1 MANLILA
8 SKREVKSGAQKWHV
22 YLHENG
28 AKVADSELYFALP
41 YKALRYAFLL
51 RKRTGAII
59 PKAIYTKL
67 MADVSASKAQAE
79 QAAPQEQSA
88 APQAEQAAPQEQS
101 AAPQAEQAA
110 EQSAL
115 AKAFEQMKAKHPDS
129 ILLFRC
135 GDFYEAYGDD
145 ARTASDVLGIT
156 LTRTSRKDI
165 TAQMAG
171 FPHHALDTYLPK
183 LVRAGKRVAICE
195 EPTKVAEKVEPA
207 KKVTRKSAKKE
218 SK

>member
-8 SKREVKSGAQKWHV
+8 SKREVKSGAQMWHA
-22 YLHENG
+22 YLQENG
-28 AKVADSELYFALP
+28 TKNAESDFYFSEPLKCLKYC
-41 YKALRYAFLL
+41 FLL
-51 RKRTGAII
+51 RKRSGGII
-59 PKAIYTKL
+59 PKAIYAKL

-79 QAAPQEQSA
+79 PSVAQESAPE
-88 APQAEQAAPQEQS
+88 AEQAS
-101 AAPQAEQAA
+101 

-115 AKAFEQMKAKHPDS
+115 AKAWESMKAKHPDS

-135 GDFYEAYGDD
+135 GDFYESYDID
-145 ARTASDVLGIT
+145 AKIISEVLGIT

-171 FPHHALDTYLPK
+171 FPHHALDSYLPR
-183 LVRAGKRVAICE
+183 LVRAGKRVAICD

-207 KKVTRKSAKKE
+207 KKATRKSAKKE

>member
-8 SKREVKSGAQKWHV
+8 SKREVKSGAQMWHA
-22 YLHENG
+22 YLQENG
-28 AKVADSELYFALP
+28 TKNAESDFYFSEP
-41 YKALRYAFLL
+41 MKCLRYMFLL
-51 RKRTGAII
+51 RKRSGGII
-59 PKAIYTKL
+59 PKAIYAKL

-79 QAAPQEQSA
+79 PSA
-88 APQAEQAAPQEQS
+88 AQESAPEAEQAS
-101 AAPQAEQAA
+101 

-115 AKAFEQMKAKHPDS
+115 AKAWESMKAKHPDS

-135 GDFYEAYGDD
+135 GDFYESYDID
-145 ARTASDVLGIT
+145 AKIISEVLGIT

-171 FPHHALDTYLPK
+171 FPHHALDSYLPS
-183 LVRAGKRVAICE
+183 LVRAGKRVAICD

-207 KKVTRKSAKKE
+207 KKATRKSAKKE

>member
-8 SKREVKSGAQKWHV
+8 SKREVKSGAQMWHV
-22 YLHENG
+22 YQHENG
-28 AKVADSELYFALP
+28 AKVAESEFYFALP
-41 YKALRYAFLL
+41 YKALRYAFML

-67 MADVSASKAQAE
+67 MADVSASKAQAK
-79 QAAPQEQSA
+79 PSA
-88 APQAEQAAPQEQS
+88 ENESEPVAEL
-101 AAPQAEQAA
+101 
-110 EQSAL
+110 SAL
-115 AKAFEQMKAKHPDS
+115 GKAYEQMKAKHPDS

-135 GDFYEAYGDD
+135 GDFYASYDID
-145 ARTASDVLGIT
+145 AKTVSEVLGIT

-171 FPHHALDTYLPK
+171 FPHHALDSYLPR
-183 LVRAGKRVAICE
+183 LVRAGKRVAICD
-195 EPTKVAEKVEPA
+195 EPNKVAEKVEPA
-207 KKVTRKSAKKE
+207 KKATRKSAKKE

>member
-8 SKREVKSGAQKWHV
+8 SKREVKSGAQMWHV
-22 YLHENG
+22 YQHENG
-28 AKVADSELYFALP
+28 AKVADSEFYFALP

-79 QAAPQEQSA
+79 PSA
-88 APQAEQAAPQEQS
+88 ESEPVAEL
-101 AAPQAEQAA
+101 
-110 EQSAL
+110 SAL
-115 AKAFEQMKAKHPDS
+115 GKAYEQMKAKHPDS

-135 GDFYEAYGDD
+135 GDFYESYDID
-145 ARTASDVLGIT
+145 AKTISDVLGIT

-171 FPHHALDTYLPK
+171 FPHHALDSYLPR
-183 LVRAGKRVAICE
+183 LVRAGKRVAICD

-207 KKVTRKSAKKE
+207 KKATRKSAKKE

>member
-8 SKREVKSGAQKWHV
+8 SKREVKSGSQMWHV
-22 YLHENG
+22 YRLSENT
-28 AKVADSELYFALP
+28 KSDEFFFAQP
-41 YKALRYAFLL
+41 IKALRYAFLL
-51 RKRTGAII
+51 RKRSGAIL

-79 QAAPQEQSA
+79 P
-88 APQAEQAAPQEQS
+88 
-101 AAPQAEQAA
+101 
-110 EQSAL
+110 SAL
-115 AKAFEQMKAKHPDS
+115 AKAWESMKAKHPDS

-135 GDFYEAYGDD
+135 GDFYESYDID
-145 ARTASDVLGIT
+145 AKIISEVLGIT

-171 FPHHALDTYLPK
+171 FPHHALDSYLPR
-183 LVRAGKRVAICE
+183 LVRAGKRVAICD

-207 KKVTRKSAKKE
+207 KKATRKSAKKE

>member
-8 SKREVKSGAQKWHV
+8 SKREVKSGAQMWHA
-22 YLHENG
+22 YLQENG
-28 AKVADSELYFALP
+28 TKNAESDFYFSEPL
-41 YKALRYAFLL
+41 KCLRYMFLL
-51 RKRTGAII
+51 RKRSGGII

-79 QAAPQEQSA
+79 PSA
-88 APQAEQAAPQEQS
+88 AQESAPEAEQAS
-101 AAPQAEQAA
+101 

-115 AKAFEQMKAKHPDS
+115 AKAWESMKAKHPDS

-135 GDFYEAYGDD
+135 GDFYESYDID
-145 ARTASDVLGIT
+145 AKIISEVLGIT

-171 FPHHALDTYLPK
+171 FPHHALDSYLPR
-183 LVRAGKRVAICE
+183 LVRAGKRVAICD

-207 KKVTRKSAKKE
+207 KKATRKSAKKE

>member
-8 SKREVKSGAQKWHV
+8 SKREVKSGAQMWHV
-22 YLHENG
+22 YQHENG
-28 AKVADSELYFALP
+28 AKVAESEFYFALP
-41 YKALRYAFLL
+41 YKALRYAFML

-79 QAAPQEQSA
+79 P
-88 APQAEQAAPQEQS
+88 
-101 AAPQAEQAA
+101 
-110 EQSAL
+110 SAL
-115 AKAFEQMKAKHPDS
+115 AKAWESMKAKHPDS

-135 GDFYEAYGDD
+135 GDFYESYDID
-145 ARTASDVLGIT
+145 AKTISEVLGIT

-183 LVRAGKRVAICE
+183 LVRAGKRVAICD

-207 KKVTRKSAKKE
+207 KKATRKSAKKE

>member
-8 SKREVKSGAQKWHV
+8 SKREVKSGAQMWHV
-22 YLHENG
+22 YQHENG
-28 AKVADSELYFALP
+28 AKVAESEFYFALP
-41 YKALRYAFLL
+41 YKALRYAFML

-79 QAAPQEQSA
+79 PSAESAPH
-88 APQAEQAAPQEQS
+88 AEQVSEL
-101 AAPQAEQAA
+101 
-110 EQSAL
+110 SAL
-115 AKAFEQMKAKHPDS
+115 GKAYEQMKAKHPDS

-145 ARTASDVLGIT
+145 ARTASEVLGIT

-183 LVRAGKRVAICE
+183 
-195 EPTKVAEKVEPA
+195 
-207 KKVTRKSAKKE
+207 
-218 SK
+218 

>member
-8 SKREVKSGAQKWHV
+8 SKREVKSGAQMWHA
-22 YLHENG
+22 YLQENG
-28 AKVADSELYFALP
+28 TKNAESDFYFSEPLKCLKYC
-41 YKALRYAFLL
+41 FLL
-51 RKRTGAII
+51 RKRSGGII

-79 QAAPQEQSA
+79 PSA
-88 APQAEQAAPQEQS
+88 AQESAPEAEQAS
-101 AAPQAEQAA
+101 

-115 AKAFEQMKAKHPDS
+115 AKAWESMKAKHPDS

-135 GDFYEAYGDD
+135 GDFYESYDID
-145 ARTASDVLGIT
+145 AKIISEVLGIT

-171 FPHHALDTYLPK
+171 FPHHALDSYLPR
-183 LVRAGKRVAICE
+183 LVRAGKRVAICD

-207 KKVTRKSAKKE
+207 KKATRKSAKKE

>member
-8 SKREVKSGAQKWHV
+8 SKREVKSGAQMWHA
-22 YLHENG
+22 YLQENG
-28 AKVADSELYFALP
+28 TKNAESDFYFSEPLKCLKYC
-41 YKALRYAFLL
+41 FLL
-51 RKRTGAII
+51 RKRSGGII

-79 QAAPQEQSA
+79 PSAAQES
-88 APQAEQAAPQEQS
+88 APQAEK
-101 AAPQAEQAA
+101 AA
-110 EQSAL
+110 EPSAL
-115 AKAFEQMKAKHPDS
+115 AKAYESMKAKHPDS

-135 GDFYEAYGDD
+135 GDFYESYDID
-145 ARTASDVLGIT
+145 AKIISEVLGIT

-171 FPHHALDTYLPK
+171 FPHHALDSYLPR
-183 LVRAGKRVAICE
+183 LVRAGKRVAICD

-207 KKVTRKSAKKE
+207 KKATRKSAKKE

>member
-8 SKREVKSGAQKWHV
+8 SKREVKSGAQMWHA
-22 YLHENG
+22 YLQENG
-28 AKVADSELYFALP
+28 TKNAESDFYFSEPLKCLKYC
-41 YKALRYAFLL
+41 FLL
-51 RKRTGAII
+51 RKRSGGII
-59 PKAIYTKL
+59 PKAIYAKL

-79 QAAPQEQSA
+79 PSA
-88 APQAEQAAPQEQS
+88 AQESAPEAEQAS
-101 AAPQAEQAA
+101 

-115 AKAFEQMKAKHPDS
+115 AKAWESMKAKHPDS

-135 GDFYEAYGDD
+135 GDFYESYDID
-145 ARTASDVLGIT
+145 AKIISEVLGIT

-171 FPHHALDTYLPK
+171 FPHHALDSYLPS
-183 LVRAGKRVAICE
+183 LVRAGKRVAICD

-207 KKVTRKSAKKE
+207 KKATRKSAKKE

>member
-1 MANLILA
+1 M
-8 SKREVKSGAQKWHV
+8 WHA
-22 YLHENG
+22 YLQENG
-28 AKVADSELYFALP
+28 TKNAESDFYFSEPLKCLKYC
-41 YKALRYAFLL
+41 FLL
-51 RKRTGAII
+51 RKRSGGII
-59 PKAIYTKL
+59 PKAIYAKL

-79 QAAPQEQSA
+79 PSA
-88 APQAEQAAPQEQS
+88 AQESAPEAEQAS
-101 AAPQAEQAA
+101 

-115 AKAFEQMKAKHPDS
+115 AKAWESMKAKHPDS

-135 GDFYEAYGDD
+135 GDFYESYDID
-145 ARTASDVLGIT
+145 AKIISEVLGIT

-171 FPHHALDTYLPK
+171 FPHHALDSYLPR
-183 LVRAGKRVAICE
+183 LVRAGKRVAICD

-207 KKVTRKSAKKE
+207 KKATRKSAKKE

>member
-8 SKREVKSGAQKWHV
+8 SKREVKSGAQMWHV
-22 YLHENG
+22 YQHENG
-28 AKVADSELYFALP
+28 VKVAESEFYFALP
-41 YKALRYAFLL
+41 YKALRYAFML

-59 PKAIYTKL
+59 PKAVYNKL

-79 QAAPQEQSA
+79 PSAAQES
-88 APQAEQAAPQEQS
+88 APQAEQASEP
-101 AAPQAEQAA
+101 
-110 EQSAL
+110 SAL
-115 AKAFEQMKAKHPDS
+115 AKAWESMKAKHPDS

-135 GDFYEAYGDD
+135 GDFYESYDID
-145 ARTASDVLGIT
+145 AKTISDVLGIT

-171 FPHHALDTYLPK
+171 FPHHALDSYLPR
-183 LVRAGKRVAICE
+183 LVRAGKRVAICDTLQSAA
-195 EPTKVAEKVEPA
+195 PQHSSSKVEPA
-207 KKVTRKSAKKE
+207 KKAARKSAKKE